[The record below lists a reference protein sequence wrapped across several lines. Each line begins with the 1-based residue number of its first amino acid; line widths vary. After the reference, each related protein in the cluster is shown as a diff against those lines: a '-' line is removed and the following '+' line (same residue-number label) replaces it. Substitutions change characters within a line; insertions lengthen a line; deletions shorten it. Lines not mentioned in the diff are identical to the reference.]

1 MKAKKQQY
9 RTREE
14 RNQFI
19 VKMFSSY
26 LSTSVLNVGGGG
38 ERYLAKYLN
47 KEVKYYEIDIAGK
60 PDLIFDL
67 EKDNLEIFKTNQFD
81 TVVCTDVLE
90 HVDDFHNVFN
100 HLLRISNK
108 NVIISLPNSYQS
120 ILETLSSQNSMKFYG
135 LPLKKPEDRHKWFFS
150 ATDIESFFINSS
162 LIYNYKIKSL
172 IHLGLY
178 HDRGIIKNTIYF
190 ILKLILSK
198 KQYKNLRTQ
207 TVWVHLT
214 VNN

>member
-1 MKAKKQQY
+1 MKIKKQAY
-9 RTREE
+9 RTRDE
-14 RNQFI
+14 RHHFLL
-19 VKMFSSY
+19 KMFSDCFSINI
-26 LSTSVLNVGGGG
+26 LNVGGGG
-38 ERYLAKYLN
+38 KKHLAKYLN
-47 KEVKYYEIDIAGK
+47 KEISYYEIDIAGK

-67 EKDNLEIFKTNQFD
+67 ERDDLKIFKTNQFE
-81 TVVCTDVLE
+81 TVLCTDVLE
-90 HVDDFHNVFN
+90 HINDFHNVFN

-120 ILETLSSQNSMKFYG
+120 ILATLSSQDTMKFYG

-162 LIYNYKIKSL
+162 SIYNYKIKTL
-172 IHLGLY
+172 IHLGLDY
-178 HDRGIIKNTIYF
+178 DRGIIKNISYF
-190 ILKLILSK
+190 ILKLFLSK

-214 VNN
+214 VNH